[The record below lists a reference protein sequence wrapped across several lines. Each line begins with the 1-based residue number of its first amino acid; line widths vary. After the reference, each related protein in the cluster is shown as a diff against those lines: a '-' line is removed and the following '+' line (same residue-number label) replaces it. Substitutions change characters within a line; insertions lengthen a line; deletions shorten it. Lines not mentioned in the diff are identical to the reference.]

1 MQKKN
6 KRFRYWGVL
15 LFLMLFAAGFTT
27 QTTAKDVQATTV
39 KNGFVK
45 ENGKT

>member
-1 MQKKN
+1 
-6 KRFRYWGVL
+6 
-15 LFLMLFAAGFTT
+15 MLFAAGFTT

-45 ENGKT
+45 ENGKTYYYQNGVKYKKASSN